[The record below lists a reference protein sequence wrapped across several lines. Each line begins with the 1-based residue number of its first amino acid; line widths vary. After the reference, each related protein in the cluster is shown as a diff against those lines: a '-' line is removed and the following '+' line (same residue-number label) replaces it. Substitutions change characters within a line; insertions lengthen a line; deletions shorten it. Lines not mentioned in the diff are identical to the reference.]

1 MTRLMGRAPS
11 LNCLMQGKDYPT
23 PLERQMLNIQPRS
36 YAHIREITMGTEN
49 NQWLFARTVIPLTT
63 LKGATKRLTRMD
75 NKPLGKILFG
85 RNRALRKNM
94 RLDLI
99 TVDPQSMV
107 PFAIPEGV
115 PLWRRSSTFE
125 LETGPLIISEIF
137 LPDCPIY
144 SELYE

>member
-1 MTRLMGRAPS
+1 
-11 LNCLMQGKDYPT
+11 
-23 PLERQMLNIQPRS
+23 MLNIRPRS

-49 NQWLFARTVIPLTT
+49 TQWLFARTVIPLTS
-63 LKGATKRLTRMD
+63 LNGAAKRLTRMD

-99 TVDPQSMV
+99 MDDPQSMV
-107 PFAIPEGV
+107 PFTIAQGF
-115 PLWRRSSTFE
+115 PLWQRCSTFE
-125 LETGPLIISEIF
+125 LKTGPLIISEIF

-144 SELYE
+144 SGSYE